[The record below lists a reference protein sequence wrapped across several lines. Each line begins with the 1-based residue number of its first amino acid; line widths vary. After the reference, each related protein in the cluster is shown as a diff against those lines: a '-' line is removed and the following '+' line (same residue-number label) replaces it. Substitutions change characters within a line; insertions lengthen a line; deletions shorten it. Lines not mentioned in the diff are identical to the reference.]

1 MLLRV
6 LPSTL
11 SRCLRPVS
19 RSYYVDQLSLGEPF
33 HPVPNRHPVT
43 MEAEKVFEQH
53 LDSNQKVFVHG
64 GAATPN
70 HLIDSMVQV
79 GLKRKLKNISVM
91 HIHTEG
97 PAAYNTEACQGV
109 FRSNSLFTSA
119 NCREAIGAGRGD
131 FTPIFLSE
139 IPLLFR
145 RGAVKLD
152 LALIMVTPPDRHGF
166 CSLGPSVD
174 CARSAIQNARVI
186 VAQMQQPLH
195 EMPPKKINPQEQRIG
210 QLIAEKLVADGSTL
224 QTGIG
229 SIPDAVLASLKG
241 HKNLGVHTEMFSD
254 GVVDL
259 TECGAVTNALKRI
272 RPGKIVSGFVIGTK
286 KVFDFID
293 ENAMVELCDIHFVNK
308 VAIISQ
314 NPRVTAINSCIE
326 IDLTGQV
333 VSDSIGPRIYSGV
346 GGQIDFMRGAAL
358 SSDGLGVPIIALQS
372 STKKGGSKIVPF
384 IREGAGVVTTR
395 AHVHYVVTEHGIA
408 HLWGKNL
415 RQRAHHLI
423 NIAHPDHR
431 ESLEKAAFKRL
442 RCMPSAD

>member
-308 VAIISQ
+308 VAIIK
-314 NPRVTAINSCIE
+314 PEIPGVTAP
-326 IDLTGQV
+326 
-333 VSDSIGPRIYSGV
+333 SIRSQRLDRTPRILLGR
-346 GGQIDFMRGAAL
+346 GRQIDFMRGAAL

-384 IREGAGVVTTR
+384 IREGEAPPTLITTLP
-395 AHVHYVVTEHGIA
+395 TS
-408 HLWGKNL
+408 
-415 RQRAHHLI
+415 
-423 NIAHPDHR
+423 DHR
-431 ESLEKAAFKRL
+431 ESLERPPQALAR
-442 RCMPSAD
+442 